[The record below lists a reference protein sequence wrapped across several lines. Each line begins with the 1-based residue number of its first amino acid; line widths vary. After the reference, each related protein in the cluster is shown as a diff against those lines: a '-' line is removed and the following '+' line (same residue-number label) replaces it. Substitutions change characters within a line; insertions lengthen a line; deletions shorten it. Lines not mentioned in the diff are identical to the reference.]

1 MILLQYRS
9 VKGFEY
15 FADGHTLADP
25 DWHEHTHKDED
36 FVSALDYYR
45 TMDKD
50 WAEIRMVYQNDD
62 DKTDRVTLD
71 ERNTLPGLSDPKP
84 PHSETKFWIRF
95 WPTVLLIAIGL
106 GYTIFWSL

>member
-25 DWHEHTHKDED
+25 DWHEHTHADDD
-36 FVSALDYYR
+36 FESALDYYR
-45 TMDKD
+45 TMNND
-50 WAEIRMVYQNDD
+50 WAETRLVYQDDNDKLD
-62 DKTDRVTLD
+62 QVILD
-71 ERNTLPGLSDPKP
+71 ERNTLPGPSKSLF
-84 PHSETKFWIRF
+84 SETKFWARF
-95 WPTVLLIAIGL
+95 WPAIVWIMIGL